1 MSDTFNWKCQYA
13 QREKKKGRASGGIIT
28 GVNKSIKELEVRD
41 EVRGIQE
48 RRIELEDKTLKILA
62 VYSREMKKIRENIEE
77 AMTGIGEEKIIIG
90 RDFNART
97 GREGSLT
104 SEEWREREWRNSKD
118 K

>member
-1 MSDTFNWKCQYA
+1 M
-13 QREKKKGRASGGIIT
+13 
-28 GVNKSIKELEVRD
+28 RD

-62 VYSREMKKIRENIEE
+62 VYSKEMKKIRENIEE